1 MNKCFAYEE
10 IIKNGKKRAGCE
22 ILNIDAFEQIH
33 KKFGGCCM
41 RNCPFY
47 KESRDQIRSDKGLYQ
62 MTDRQK
68 RIQREAFESN
78 YKGIPNVHKYE

>member
-47 KESRDQIRSDKGLYQ
+47 KEERTQIRSNKGLFY
-62 MTDRQK
+62 MTDKQK
-68 RIQREAFESN
+68 REQKYYYEKY
-78 YKGIPNVHKYE
+78 YKNKQNVFKYE